1 MDLQTLLQQYI
12 EACHIYASGLE
23 HGDDYNI
30 VNKAYAVIIKNIGIL
45 MSSKEGIAL
54 AKAQLYNEDV
64 YVATMTASLLIFDYK
79 RDCKKVLKSVI
90 KNKGVFAFSM
100 EFFYKEWKKG
110 NMKKMY

>member
-1 MDLQTLLQQYI
+1 MDLQAVLQQYI
-12 EACHIYASGLE
+12 EACHIYGSGLE
-23 HGDDYNI
+23 HGEDHKL
-30 VNKAYAVIIKNIGIL
+30 VNKAYSVIIKNIGIL
-45 MSSKEGIAL
+45 MSSEEGIDL

-64 YVATMTASLLIFDYK
+64 YVAAMTASLLIFDYK
-79 RDCKKVLKSVI
+79 RECKKVLKSVI